1 MHFTP
6 SPITMLATDGTVSLN
21 LLNVATLPVHS
32 LSHLVYV
39 GGCCLSTT
47 SFSSIA
53 FSIAFPLFSV
63 ILYIV
68 INFITSAPNRRIFM
82 LDITITEMENTF
94 DHFLTIET
102 FVRSGITYSFDGR
115 INKDFYDKE
124 ELEAMAS
131 TSYTTWE
138 NLRTHVYNVIRGKKL
153 PLSFKI
159 VLVLSQPDIMD
170 MLEKNH
176 LTIPV
181 SDVANLTLNIY
192 YDGMSI
198 QLTSMATQNI
208 FTMDKTLE
216 LVWDAEIR
224 EFLKKAGICF
234 TDN

>member
-1 MHFTP
+1 
-6 SPITMLATDGTVSLN
+6 
-21 LLNVATLPVHS
+21 
-32 LSHLVYV
+32 
-39 GGCCLSTT
+39 
-47 SFSSIA
+47 
-53 FSIAFPLFSV
+53 
-63 ILYIV
+63 
-68 INFITSAPNRRIFM
+68 M
-82 LDITITEMENTF
+82 LDITITETRDFVKKLLMENTF
-94 DHFLTIET
+94 DHFLTMEA

-153 PLSFKI
+153 
-159 VLVLSQPDIMD
+159 
-170 MLEKNH
+170 
-176 LTIPV
+176 TIPV

-216 LVWDAEIR
+216 HVWDAEIR
-224 EFLKKAGICF
+224 EFLKKAGIYF

>member
-1 MHFTP
+1 
-6 SPITMLATDGTVSLN
+6 
-21 LLNVATLPVHS
+21 
-32 LSHLVYV
+32 
-39 GGCCLSTT
+39 
-47 SFSSIA
+47 
-53 FSIAFPLFSV
+53 
-63 ILYIV
+63 
-68 INFITSAPNRRIFM
+68 M
-82 LDITITEMENTF
+82 LDITITETRDFVKKLLMENTF
-94 DHFLTIET
+94 DHFLTME
-102 FVRSGITYSFDGR
+102 
-115 INKDFYDKE
+115 
-124 ELEAMAS
+124 AS

-159 VLVLSQPDIMD
+159 VLVLAQPDIMD

-198 QLTSMATQNI
+198 QLTSMATKNI

-224 EFLKKAGICF
+224 EFLKKAGIYF

>member
-1 MHFTP
+1 
-6 SPITMLATDGTVSLN
+6 
-21 LLNVATLPVHS
+21 
-32 LSHLVYV
+32 
-39 GGCCLSTT
+39 
-47 SFSSIA
+47 
-53 FSIAFPLFSV
+53 
-63 ILYIV
+63 
-68 INFITSAPNRRIFM
+68 M
-82 LDITITEMENTF
+82 LDITITETRDFVKKLLMENTF
-94 DHFLTIET
+94 DHFLTMEA

-115 INKDFYDKE
+115 INKD
-124 ELEAMAS
+124 LEAMAS

-159 VLVLSQPDIMD
+159 VLVLSQSDIMD

-224 EFLKKAGICF
+224 EFLKKAGIYF

>member
-1 MHFTP
+1 MWVGVVCQQLHFP
-6 SPITMLATDGTVSLN
+6 P
-21 LLNVATLPVHS
+21 LL
-32 LSHLVYV
+32 
-39 GGCCLSTT
+39 
-47 SFSSIA
+47 
-53 FSIAFPLFSV
+53 FPLLFHSF
-63 ILYIV
+63 LLYFYIV
-68 INFITSAPNRRIFM
+68 INFITSAANRRILM
-82 LDITITEMENTF
+82 LDITITETRDFVKKLLMENTF
-94 DHFLTIET
+94 DHFLTMEA

-224 EFLKKAGICF
+224 EFLKKAGIYF